1 MPFIQFIK
9 PNTKI
14 DFIGKRKI
22 AFCLSAFLIL
32 MTAVSLVVHK
42 GPKFGV
48 DFAGGSL
55 MQIKFSSPVPI
66 DDITSCF
73 KDINI
78 NVTQVQEYGQPK
90 KEDYQYLINTDT
102 TEISGQGFTG
112 QITGAL
118 KAKTGMDA
126 EIMRVEMVGPK
137 VGRDLREKALKALL
151 YSLLFMGIY
160 ISGRFQLK
168 WLEGA
173 VVALGMFGVVQLL
186 SVLDVNITVL
196 IVVTLVMSLALFWI
210 LKLPYALGSI
220 VALLHDVIV
229 TIGFL
234 SFFNKEFSLL
244 IVAALLTIIG
254 YSINDTIVIFDR
266 LRERMKN
273 HPKIPLE
280 ENINIT
286 VNETLSRTI
295 LTSLTVFIVL
305 IVMFFFGGSII
316 HDFIFALL
324 IGCASGV
331 YSTLYIANPML
342 LLKRFKK

>member
-1 MPFIQFIK
+1 MQFIK
-9 PNTKI
+9 PDTRI

-22 AFCLSAFLIL
+22 AFCLSAAIIL
-32 MTAVSLVVHK
+32 MTIVSLIVHK
-42 GPKFGV
+42 GPRLGV

-55 MQIKFSSPVPI
+55 IQMKFSSPVPI
-66 DDITSCF
+66 DDITSAF
-73 KDINI
+73 NDINI
-78 NVTQVQEYGQPK
+78 SVTQVQEYGQS
-90 KEDYQYLINTDT
+90 KEKDNQYLINTDAM
-102 TEISGQGFTG
+102 EIAEEGFTG
-112 QITGAL
+112 RITGAL
-118 KAKTGMDA
+118 KTKTGQDP
-126 EIMRVEMVGPK
+126 EILRVEMVGPK
-137 VGRDLREKALKALL
+137 VGQDLRDKALKALL

-160 ISGRFQLK
+160 ISGRFQEK

-173 VVALGMFGVVQLL
+173 VVAGGLFGFIQLL
-186 SVLDVNITVL
+186 SMVKVNLPVL
-196 IVVTLVMSLALFWI
+196 ICVTLAMSLALFWM

-234 SFFNKEFSLL
+234 SFFNKEFTLL

-254 YSINDTIVIFDR
+254 FSINDTIVIFDR
-266 LRERMKN
+266 LRERLKN
-273 HPKIPLE
+273 NPKVPLE

-305 IVMFFFGGSII
+305 IVLFLFGGSII
-316 HDFIFALL
+316 HDFTFALL

-331 YSTLYIANPML
+331 YSTLYIANPIL
-342 LLKRFKK
+342 LMKRFQK

>member
-1 MPFIQFIK
+1 MQLIK
-9 PNTKI
+9 PDTRI

-22 AFCLSAFLIL
+22 AFCLSAAIII
-32 MTAVSLVVHK
+32 MTIVSLVVHK
-42 GPKFGV
+42 GPRLGV

-55 MQIKFSSPVPI
+55 IQLKFAAPVPI
-66 DDITSCF
+66 DTITAAFGDI
-73 KDINI
+73 DIS
-78 NVTQVQEYGQPK
+78 VTQVQEYGQSK
-90 KEDYQYLINTDT
+90 DKDYQYLINTDA
-102 TEISGQGFTG
+102 TEISGEGFIG
-112 QITGAL
+112 RIIGAL
-118 KAKTGMDA
+118 KAKTAQDA
-126 EIMRVEMVGPK
+126 EILRVEMVGPK
-137 VGRDLREKALKALL
+137 VGQDLRDKALKALL

-160 ISGRFQLK
+160 ISGRFQDK
-168 WLEGA
+168 WLEGG
-173 VVALGMFGVVQLL
+173 VIALGMFGFIQLL
-186 SVLDVNITVL
+186 SILKVNLPAL
-196 IVVTLVMSLALFWI
+196 IIVTLVMSLALFWM

-234 SFFNKEFSLL
+234 SFFNKEFTLL

-266 LRERMKN
+266 LRERLKN
-273 HPKIPLE
+273 NPKIPLE

-295 LTSLTVFIVL
+295 LTSTTVFIVL
-305 IVMFFFGGSII
+305 VVMFFFGGSII

-331 YSTLYIANPML
+331 YSTLYIANPIL
-342 LLKRFKK
+342 LMKKFSK